1 MMRLIA
7 AALLV
12 VTALVAATLF
22 ASEPAKPAQES
33 TTPTT
38 AAAREVPQF
47 SALDVN
53 ADTMISAEEAKAN
66 PRLSAIFAEC
76 DADKNGALSTWEFAE
91 ARSKLDK

>member
-1 MMRLIA
+1 MIRLTVA
-7 AALLV
+7 AVLCVAV
-12 VTALVAATLF
+12 LVAGSLF
-22 ASEPAKPAQES
+22 ASEQAKPTPES
-33 TTPTT
+33 TTPT
-38 AAAREVPQF
+38 AVAREVPQF

-66 PRLSAIFAEC
+66 PRLAAIFAEC

>member
-1 MMRLIA
+1 MNYASLML
-7 AALLV
+7 ALLGSIV
-12 VTALVAATLF
+12 LVTATLTAA
-22 ASEPAKPAQES
+22 EPTKPAES
-33 TTPTT
+33 QPT

-53 ADTMISAEEAKAN
+53 ADTMISAEEAQAH
-66 PRLSAIFAEC
+66 PGLAGIFAEC

>member
-1 MMRLIA
+1 MIRLTVA
-7 AALLV
+7 AVLCVA
-12 VTALVAATLF
+12 ALVAGSLLAG
-22 ASEPAKPAQES
+22 EQAKPTPES
-33 TTPTT
+33 TAPAT

-53 ADTMISAEEAKAN
+53 ADTMISAEEAKAH